1 MYVVSARGVLTR
13 KATLCCLLGS
23 AAATRSVALGGSS
36 DATGNLLFQLLPLQP
51 EIGSPCYHHCNGESA
66 LPVTTIATGIRSS
79 LLPRLQ
85 RGICSACYYHC
96 NRNSLLPVTTTAAGN
111 PHCNG
116 KRAITVTTN
125 ATGNPPTT
133 LHLPSRESPRRGTSG
148 SVPGGHVLARLG
160 PTVLRLL
167 TCFQLVESAYSS
179 TQPPPKTS
187 MSNCKNM
194 PRRIAEFPDFRSAG
208 FPASLSLRVLRPS
221 SSHTS
226 RRFVLPTH
234 RLFRSA
240 PPFRCRTSRHPP
252 PVRTVLG
259 PPDLGRVRG
268 LTDRWK
274 TRCCRPALH
283 VPCVHSLQGGP
294 RGPHMLW
301 DMPKYIAAAK
311 GLPRL
316 ATNDVRGEPRLVARE
331 SMRRDHRDGRR
342 RQPCHAHLLL
352 SGRARSSPVVEP
364 RARAVRL
371 PTHAC
376 CARRCAS

>member
-1 MYVVSARGVLTR
+1 M
-13 KATLCCLLGS
+13 
-23 AAATRSVALGGSS
+23 
-36 DATGNLLFQLLPLQP
+36 
-51 EIGSPCYHHCNGESA
+51 
-66 LPVTTIATGIRSS
+66 
-79 LLPRLQ
+79 
-85 RGICSACYYHC
+85 
-96 NRNSLLPVTTTAAGN
+96 
-111 PHCNG
+111 
-116 KRAITVTTN
+116 
-125 ATGNPPTT
+125 
-133 LHLPSRESPRRGTSG
+133 
-148 SVPGGHVLARLG
+148 LARLG

-208 FPASLSLRVLRPS
+208 FPASLPTCASPLLKSYFPPLRTAHASALSECSAFPLSGPPS
-221 SSHTS
+221 T
-226 RRFVLPTH
+226 
-234 RLFRSA
+234 
-240 PPFRCRTSRHPP
+240 PPF
-252 PVRTVLG
+252 RTVLG

-268 LTDRWK
+268 LTDRWQ

-311 GLPRL
+311 GHPLL